1 MELSGFVDKLSTSEG
16 RVQSHTSAG
25 SGEEAEHWRQRQLP
39 INSSV
44 VGSIVSSASVLSLGL
59 DAKQLTLF
67 EHYLPI
73 APEAEISDEH
83 QILWV
88 DGNPD
93 DSAHQTYLKL
103 FETKKFNVKAC
114 IDVASFTA
122 VLEAKV
128 NKTRTSKMT

>member
-1 MELSGFVDKLSTSEG
+1 M
-16 RVQSHTSAG
+16 
-25 SGEEAEHWRQRQLP
+25 
-39 INSSV
+39 
-44 VGSIVSSASVLSLGL
+44 
-59 DAKQLTLF
+59 F
-67 EHYLPI
+67 EHYLPL

-93 DSAHQTYLKL
+93 NLEHKTYLKL
-103 FETKKFNVKAC
+103 FEAKKFNVKAC

-128 NKTRTSKMT
+128 NKTWTSKMT